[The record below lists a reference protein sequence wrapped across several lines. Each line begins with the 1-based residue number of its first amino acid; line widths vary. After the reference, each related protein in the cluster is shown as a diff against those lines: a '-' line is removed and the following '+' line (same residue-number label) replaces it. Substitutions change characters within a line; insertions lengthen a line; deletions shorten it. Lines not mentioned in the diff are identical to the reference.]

1 MDTYNA
7 TPVAQPTES
16 IMTVGEWM
24 LTTFLMMIPCVGLI
38 MMFIWAFGDTKNTK
52 PTKSNY
58 AKAMFVSSKRWQ
70 FIFVFQNDV
79 VYSIFALLNRPL
91 LTYFIL
97 ITKCSFHCFP

>member
-16 IMTVGEWM
+16 TMTVGEWM

-58 AKAMFVSSKRWQ
+58 AKAMLIWYAISIVISIICSSAIAGIAATIASQ
-70 FIFVFQNDV
+70 M
-79 VYSIFALLNRPL
+79 
-91 LTYFIL
+91 
-97 ITKCSFHCFP
+97 